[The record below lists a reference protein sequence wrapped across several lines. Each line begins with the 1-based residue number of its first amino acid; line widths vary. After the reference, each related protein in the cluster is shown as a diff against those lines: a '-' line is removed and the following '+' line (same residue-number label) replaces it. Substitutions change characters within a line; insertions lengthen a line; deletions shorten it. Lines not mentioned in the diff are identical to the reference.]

1 VTTLNKIKQYNKM
14 VYGKNEG
21 GSKTKNVLHGVPNKS
36 LMEKLGGRTNNHT
49 LLNARSSI
57 SAIREEG
64 N

>member
-1 VTTLNKIKQYNKM
+1 M